1 MTEVIINIIL
11 YSIEMLIA
19 YMYSNKLYTK
29 KHKTIIILLNSELL
43 YLSISIFNILFN
55 NIVANIISFVIINI
69 IIFIINYNITLRQS
83 IIHTVILTAIMLVSE
98 CIVTFSASA
107 AFDIA
112 FLSYKVNF
120 TVLLIESSLSK
131 MLYTILCYI
140 LTKNKK
146 GSDTSYTKTPLY
158 LFIFPVCAVMMLVL
172 LTSISTLYNISGLL
186 NTFISILSITLL
198 VAVVLNYI
206 LYDNFSKKEQELFE
220 LKNELSKIETD
231 KSYYQILE
239 RQNDEIHSFSHN
251 IKNHFQVIKSLTNE
265 KDVESYIDECYG
277 KLEKYSMFGKTN
289 NKILDI
295 IINKYSVLCEI
306 KSIEL
311 FVSVKT
317 ANLSYIKD
325 DELSTLLSCVLDNA
339 VEAAEK
345 TNNPKI
351 EFNLNNQNFF
361 DVLTCINS
369 CNYNPDFNNKVLKS
383 TKSNSEMHGYGTR
396 SIKKIV
402 KNNNGTYSWNYD
414 KESNEFITTIIFKKK
429 TEQQ

>member
-1 MTEVIINIIL
+1 
-11 YSIEMLIA
+11 
-19 YMYSNKLYTK
+19 
-29 KHKTIIILLNSELL
+29 
-43 YLSISIFNILFN
+43 
-55 NIVANIISFVIINI
+55 
-69 IIFIINYNITLRQS
+69 
-83 IIHTVILTAIMLVSE
+83 
-98 CIVTFSASA
+98 
-107 AFDIA
+107 
-112 FLSYKVNF
+112 
-120 TVLLIESSLSK
+120 
-131 MLYTILCYI
+131 
-140 LTKNKK
+140 
-146 GSDTSYTKTPLY
+146 
-158 LFIFPVCAVMMLVL
+158 
-172 LTSISTLYNISGLL
+172 
-186 NTFISILSITLL
+186 
-198 VAVVLNYI
+198 
-206 LYDNFSKKEQELFE
+206 
-220 LKNELSKIETD
+220 
-231 KSYYQILE
+231 
-239 RQNDEIHSFSHN
+239 
-251 IKNHFQVIKSLTNE
+251 
-265 KDVESYIDECYG
+265 
-277 KLEKYSMFGKTN
+277 MFGKTN

-429 TEQQ
+429 N

>member
-1 MTEVIINIIL
+1 MTEIIVNIAL

-19 YMYSNKLYTK
+19 YMYSNNLFAK
-29 KHKTIIILLNSELL
+29 KHKTAFIILNSEIL

-55 NIVANIISFVIINI
+55 NIVINIISFIAINI
-69 IIFIINYNITLRQS
+69 IIFMINYNISVRQS
-83 IIHTVILTAIMLVSE
+83 IIHTVILTAIMLISE

-107 AFDIA
+107 IFNIA
-112 FLSYKVNF
+112 FLTYKENF

-131 MLYTILCYI
+131 MFYTMLCYI

-146 GSDTSYTKTPLY
+146 GPDTSHIKTPLY

-172 LTSISTLYNISGLL
+172 LISISTIYNISGTL
-186 NTFISILSITLL
+186 NKFISFLSIFLL

-206 LYDNFSKKEQELFE
+206 LYDNYAKKEKELYE
-220 LKNELSKIETD
+220 LRNELSKIETD

-239 RQNDEIHSFSHN
+239 RQNEEIHSFSHN
-251 IKNHFQVIKSLTNE
+251 TKNHFQVIKSLTNE
-265 KDVESYIDECYG
+265 KTVENYIDECYG
-277 KLEKYSMFGKTN
+277 KLEKYSMFGKTS

-295 IINKYSVLCEI
+295 IINKYSLLCEI
-306 KSIEL
+306 KNIEFLVSI
-311 FVSVKT
+311 KT

-325 DELSTLLSCVLDNA
+325 DELSTLLNCILDNA
-339 VEAAEK
+339 VEATEK
-345 TNNPKI
+345 TENGRI

-369 CNYNPDFNNKVLKS
+369 CNYNSNFDKNILKT
-383 TKSNSEMHGYGTR
+383 TKENADMHGYGTK

-402 KNNNGTYSWNYD
+402 RNNKGTYSWKYD
-414 KESNEFITTIIFKKK
+414 KGNNEFITTIIFKK
-429 TEQQ
+429 ES

>member
-1 MTEVIINIIL
+1 MTEIIVNIAL

-19 YMYSNKLYTK
+19 YMYSNNLFAK
-29 KHKTIIILLNSELL
+29 KHKTAFIILNSEIL

-55 NIVANIISFVIINI
+55 NIVINIISFIAINI
-69 IIFIINYNITLRQS
+69 IIFIINYNISVRQS
-83 IIHTVILTAIMLVSE
+83 IIHTVILTAIMLISE

-107 AFDIA
+107 IFNIA
-112 FLSYKVNF
+112 FLTYKENF

-131 MLYTILCYI
+131 MFYTMLCYI

-146 GSDTSYTKTPLY
+146 GSDTSHIKTPLY

-172 LTSISTLYNISGLL
+172 LISISTIYNISGTL
-186 NTFISILSITLL
+186 NKFISFLSIFLL

-206 LYDNFSKKEQELFE
+206 LYDNYAKKEKELYE
-220 LKNELSKIETD
+220 LRNELSKIETD

-239 RQNDEIHSFSHN
+239 RQNEEIHSFSHN
-251 IKNHFQVIKSLTNE
+251 TKNHFQVIKSLTNE
-265 KDVESYIDECYG
+265 KTVENYIDECYG
-277 KLEKYSMFGKTN
+277 KLEKYSMFGKTS

-295 IINKYSVLCEI
+295 IINKYSLLCEI
-306 KSIEL
+306 KNIEFLVSI
-311 FVSVKT
+311 KT

-325 DELSTLLSCVLDNA
+325 DELSTLLNCILDNA
-339 VEAAEK
+339 VEATEK
-345 TNNPKI
+345 TENGRI

-369 CNYNPDFNNKVLKS
+369 CNYNSNFDKNILKT
-383 TKSNSEMHGYGTR
+383 TKENADMHGYGTK

-402 KNNNGTYSWNYD
+402 RNNKGTYSWKYD
-414 KESNEFITTIIFKKK
+414 KGNNEFITTIIFKK
-429 TEQQ
+429 ES

>member
-1 MTEVIINIIL
+1 MTEIIINIAL

-19 YMYSNKLYTK
+19 YMYSNNLFSK
-29 KHKTIIILLNSELL
+29 KHKTAFIVLNSEIL
-43 YLSISIFNILFN
+43 YLSISIFNVLFN
-55 NIVANIISFVIINI
+55 NIVINIICFITINI
-69 IIFIINYNITLRQS
+69 IILIINYNISIRQS
-83 IIHTVILTAIMLVSE
+83 IIHSVILTAIMLVSE

-107 AFDIA
+107 IFNIA
-112 FLSYKVNF
+112 FLTYKENF

-131 MLYTILCYI
+131 ILYTMLCYI
-140 LTKNKK
+140 LTKSKE
-146 GSDTSYTKTPLY
+146 GYDTSHTKTPLY

-172 LTSISTLYNISGLL
+172 LISISTIYDITGTL
-186 NTFISILSITLL
+186 NKFISVLSIILL

-206 LYDNFSKKEQELFE
+206 LYDNYAKKEKELYE
-220 LKNELSKIETD
+220 LRNELSKIETD

-239 RQNDEIHSFSHN
+239 RQNEEMHSFSHN
-251 IKNHFQVIKSLTNE
+251 TKNHFQVIKSLTNE
-265 KDVESYIDECYG
+265 KNVENYIDKCYG

-306 KSIEL
+306 KNINF

-317 ANLSYIKD
+317 ANLLYIND
-325 DELSTLLSCVLDNA
+325 DDLSTLLNCILDNA

-345 TNNPKI
+345 TENGRI
-351 EFNLNNQNFF
+351 ELNLNNQNFF

-369 CNYNPDFNNKVLKS
+369 CNYNPDFDKKVLKT
-383 TKSNSEMHGYGTR
+383 TKENADMHGYGTK

-402 KNNNGTYSWNYD
+402 RNNKGTYSWKYD
-414 KESNEFITTIIFKKK
+414 KENNEFITTIIFKK
-429 TEQQ
+429 ES